1 MAGSGYGMERDGA
14 MRIELRV
21 DRNGQ
26 TIFRAERDT
35 ERGSSFAE
43 SPNSKK
49 DPKTTKPQAVEKN
62 ANRRDPT
69 GKSALK
75 ISA

>member
-1 MAGSGYGMERDGA
+1 MLC
-14 MRIELRV
+14 ELNCELTGTAKQFSELSV
-21 DRNGQ
+21 IQKGV
-26 TIFRAERDT
+26 A
-35 ERGSSFAE
+35 ALLK